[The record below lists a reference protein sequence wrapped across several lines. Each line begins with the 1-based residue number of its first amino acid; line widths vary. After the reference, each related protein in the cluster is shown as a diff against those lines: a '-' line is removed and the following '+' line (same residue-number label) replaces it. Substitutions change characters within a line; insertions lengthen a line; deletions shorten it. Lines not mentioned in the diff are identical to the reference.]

1 MLINA
6 SFSKYLFVI
15 SFFLIS
21 LIIGSENKEKS
32 YFDCP
37 CPHIIAHQGSSLD
50 LPPNTLKAFQL
61 SIDQGADI
69 IELDIWRSKDGIW
82 VVVHDKNLER
92 ITGVEKNIT
101 ELTFQEIQS
110 LDVGYNFTNSSGN
123 YSYRN
128 KNYRIPSL
136 EQVFKMFNNEKINIE
151 IKGNSKRGIS
161 DLVKLIRKYNIEIK
175 GDNTLGLS
183 DLVDLVIKYQMERKL
198 LVVSSSYRV
207 IKKFRKITNYE
218 IATAASKP
226 DIMKM
231 IYLGKIPGFKFHF
244 DAFQLPFYSEKVK
257 NLGFL
262 NKDWIN
268 SMQTKGLEVHYWTI
282 DNVED
287 IKNAV
292 TMGVNGII
300 TNKPKT
306 AYDVLVQLGKR

>member
-1 MLINA
+1 MLY
-6 SFSKYLFVI
+6 SSSLYYYLLVI
-15 SFFLIS
+15 IFFLS
-21 LIIGSENKEKS
+21 NHIIGSENEEKS

-37 CPHIIAHQGSSLD
+37 CPHIIAHQGSSLE
-50 LPPNTLKAFQL
+50 LPPNTIDAFQL
-61 SIDQGADI
+61 ALDQGADI
-69 IELDIWRSKDGIW
+69 IELDIWRSRDGVWI
-82 VVVHDKNLER
+82 VIHDRNLSR
-92 ITGVEKNIT
+92 ITGVDKDIMD
-101 ELTFQEIQS
+101 LTYEEIQS
-110 LDVGYNFTNSSGN
+110 LDAGYNFTNSSGN

-136 EQVFKMFNNEKINIE
+136 EQVFKMFNNEKI
-151 IKGNSKRGIS
+151 
-161 DLVKLIRKYNIEIK
+161 NIEIK

-231 IYLGKIPGFKFHF
+231 IYLGKIPGFRFHF

-268 SMQTKGLEVHYWTI
+268 SMQSKGLEVHYWTI

-292 TMGVNGII
+292 TIGVNGII

>member
-1 MLINA
+1 M
-6 SFSKYLFVI
+6 
-15 SFFLIS
+15 
-21 LIIGSENKEKS
+21 
-32 YFDCP
+32 
-37 CPHIIAHQGSSLD
+37 D
-50 LPPNTLKAFQL
+50 LTY
-61 SIDQGADI
+61 
-69 IELDIWRSKDGIW
+69 E
-82 VVVHDKNLER
+82 
-92 ITGVEKNIT
+92 
-101 ELTFQEIQS
+101 EIQS
-110 LDVGYNFTNSSGN
+110 LDAGYNFTNSSEN

-136 EQVFKMFNNEKINIE
+136 EEVFKMFNNEKI
-151 IKGNSKRGIS
+151 
-161 DLVKLIRKYNIEIK
+161 NIEIK

-231 IYLGKIPGFKFHF
+231 IYLGKIPGFRFHF

-268 SMQTKGLEVHYWTI
+268 SMQSKGLEVHYWTI

>member
-1 MLINA
+1 LLY
-6 SFSKYLFVI
+6 SSSLYYYLLVI
-15 SFFLIS
+15 IFFLS
-21 LIIGSENKEKS
+21 NHIIGSENEEKS

-37 CPHIIAHQGSSLD
+37 CPHIIAHQGSSLE
-50 LPPNTLKAFQL
+50 LPPNTIDAFQL
-61 SIDQGADI
+61 ALDQGADI
-69 IELDIWRSKDGIW
+69 IELDIWRSRDGVW
-82 VVVHDKNLER
+82 VVIHDRNLSR
-92 ITGVEKNIT
+92 ITGVDKDIMD
-101 ELTFQEIQS
+101 LTYEEIQS
-110 LDVGYNFTNSSGN
+110 LDAGYNFTNSSGN

-151 IKGNSKRGIS
+151 IKG
-161 DLVKLIRKYNIEIK
+161 
-175 GDNTLGLS
+175 DNTLGLS
-183 DLVDLVIKYQMERKL
+183 DLVDLVMKYQMERKL

-231 IYLGKIPGFKFHF
+231 IYLGKIPGFRFHF

-268 SMQTKGLEVHYWTI
+268 SMQSKGLEVHYWTI

-292 TMGVNGII
+292 TIGVNGII